1 MKVNLHTSKMQCFW
15 SGFGIQIVNG
25 KLSRNVKKAFEKGTR
40 RGRPEAKAKRNAVP
54 KFSIRWIRKRAH
66 PWQNEEPSKRQCLKG
81 DEMENQG
88 AVPSQ
93 GVVPH
98 ESAVLSNGVVP
109 SESAVLNAAPSESL
123 ELPSESAV
131 PSGTAAVP
139 PSSDVAAPA
148 SESGAPGA
156 SGNRITKHNM
166 SPKEFF
172 YSSMDAE
179 IGSATLTF
187 SLYQKGHRFGSTH
200 TKTGYSLDQ
209 KDRYTYPLQM
219 SKAFVNMP
227 CKGALKEART
237 WAWDRWNLVKKQAEW
252 KISDSRPKPQGAFL
266 MISWKHF
273 VCSQPCIPEPFCDC
287 FRAVQPAWF
296 KLPRVISHPASIRAV
311 QTSGCRCMYKQV
323 AVKSTRVHLCYSF
336 LGAQD
341 ETMHTAM
348 FRNSLFR
355 ARYAFRVAGQVV

>member
-66 PWQNEEPSKRQCLKG
+66 PWHNEEPSKRQCLKG

-156 SGNRITKHNM
+156 SGNRITKHKM

-179 IGSATLTF
+179 IGSATLSIFIVSKGPSVWIHTPKPDIHWIKRTATPIHCKCPRRL
-187 SLYQKGHRFGSTH
+187 STCLARVPWKKPAPELGTGGTLSKSKLNGKYQIQGPNPRVHSWWFHGST
-200 TKTGYSLDQ
+200 SCV
-209 KDRYTYPLQM
+209 P
-219 SKAFVNMP
+219 
-227 CKGALKEART
+227 
-237 WAWDRWNLVKKQAEW
+237 NLASQNLFATA
-252 KISDSRPKPQGAFL
+252 SAQSNRHDSNYHESYHIPRPFAQ
-266 MISWKHF
+266 S
-273 VCSQPCIPEPFCDC
+273 
-287 FRAVQPAWF
+287 
-296 KLPRVISHPASIRAV
+296 
-311 QTSGCRCMYKQV
+311 KQV
-323 AVKSTRVHLCYSF
+323 AAAACTNK
-336 LGAQD
+336 
-341 ETMHTAM
+341 
-348 FRNSLFR
+348 
-355 ARYAFRVAGQVV
+355 